1 MCIRDRQWIAHLDSK
16 PNITGSILTHGK
28 GKTCKTKTVKLIII
42 NVADTLREDWYVAR
56 ERGEEEDTE
65 EEVERM
71 RNKGRKRKINFT
83 FLLKNFLSIW
93 YNK

>member
-1 MCIRDRQWIAHLDSK
+1 MLITVAQWIAHLDSK
-16 PNITGSILTHGK
+16 PNITGSILTCGK

-42 NVADTLREDWYVAR
+42 NVADTLGEDWYVAR

-65 EEVERM
+65 EEVEGR

-83 FLLKNFLSIW
+83 FLLIIFFEHMVQ
-93 YNK
+93 